1 MTDEFELQCQLE
13 PCMIPRMQLL
23 DIDYFPA
30 ELEQTYE
37 VKRNE
42 RKNRKSR
49 GRPPKRARRDKEVS
63 ASYQAKDINPGSI
76 LNIVAGLIDSGI

>member
-1 MTDEFELQCQLE
+1 
-13 PCMIPRMQLL
+13 MIPRMQLL
-23 DIDYFPA
+23 HIDYFPA

-63 ASYQAKDINPGSI
+63 VSYQAKDINPGSVLI
-76 LNIVAGLIDSGI
+76 IVAGLIDSGI

>member
-1 MTDEFELQCQLE
+1 
-13 PCMIPRMQLL
+13 MIPGMRLL
-23 DIDYFPA
+23 NTDYFPA

-49 GRPPKRARRDKEVS
+49 GRPSKRARRDKEVS